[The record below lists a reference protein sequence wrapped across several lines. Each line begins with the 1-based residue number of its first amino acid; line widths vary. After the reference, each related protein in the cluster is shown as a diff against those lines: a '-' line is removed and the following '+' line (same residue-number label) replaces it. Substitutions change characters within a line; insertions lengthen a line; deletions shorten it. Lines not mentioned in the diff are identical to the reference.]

1 MSNSSITKPTP
12 YIPNAVSV
20 HVPSR
25 ASVAFWTLQA
35 YGLLGI
41 TFLSFFPRLFHFQ
54 EYAFFLLLAVA
65 LCLAWVEKVNPWVRT
80 PIDLPL
86 LGFVGWV
93 LCTVPFATD
102 PAYSFSEWRKLVA
115 QVLVFYWAMFVLRG
129 HRRIDHSRQIF
140 WAVVLGSLVLSGY
153 ALVDFVLRG
162 GTWRDRVVRAEAPF
176 SDFQWLT
183 TYLVL
188 VIPILIGWIV
198 IHRRAW
204 GVRAFGA
211 LTLVMAGFAQ
221 AAAYTR
227 AGWVAHF
234 AQAVGFGLMA
244 GRRQLV
250 IWVLV
255 GTIAMGGGLLAVS
268 QVGYQRETIDP
279 WTLSA
284 RVKTWA
290 LGLHQVVQHPL
301 VGVGYGNG
309 TFLKVYAAEVE
320 AEKDKG
326 AVEKVLPGLHNTF
339 AVVLMGSGVPAFI
352 LFVWIFARII
362 STLTKEWRQS
372 TAAETQGLLVGVA
385 VVTVGFATR
394 NLFDYMFAGSLA
406 HLFWILVAAGLC
418 SVRPQISAEAGAGD
432 LSLKEVARSEH

>member
-1 MSNSSITKPTP
+1 M
-12 YIPNAVSV
+12 
-20 HVPSR
+20 
-25 ASVAFWTLQA
+25 
-35 YGLLGI
+35 
-41 TFLSFFPRLFHFQ
+41 
-54 EYAFFLLLAVA
+54 
-65 LCLAWVEKVNPWVRT
+65 
-80 PIDLPL
+80 
-86 LGFVGWV
+86 
-93 LCTVPFATD
+93 
-102 PAYSFSEWRKLVA
+102 A
-115 QVLVFYWAMFVLRG
+115 QVLVFYWAMVVLRS
-129 HRRIDHSRQIF
+129 HRRIELSRQIV
-140 WAVVLGSLVLSGY
+140 WAVVLGSLVLSGF

-162 GTWRDRVVRAEAPF
+162 GTWRDRLVRAGAPY
-176 SDFQWLT
+176 SDYSWLT

-188 VIPILIGWIV
+188 VIPIIIGWIA
-198 IHRRAW
+198 IHRRAFW
-204 GVRAFGA
+204 VRAIGA

-221 AAAYTR
+221 VAAYTR

-250 IWVLV
+250 IWVLI

-268 QVGYQRETIDP
+268 QIGYQRETIDP

-284 RVKTWA
+284 RVKTWT

-339 AVVLMGSGVPAFI
+339 AVVLMGSGVPAVI
-352 LFVWIFARII
+352 LFVWIFARIV
-362 STLTKEWRQS
+362 SALTKQWRRS
-372 TAAETQGLLVGVA
+372 TAAETQGLLVAVA

-394 NLFDYMFAGSLA
+394 NLFDYMFTGSLA
-406 HLFWILVAAGLC
+406 HLFWIIVAAGLC
-418 SVRPQISAEAGAGD
+418 SVRTQISTEAEAGN
-432 LSLKEVARSEH
+432 LSLNKVAQSEH

>member
-1 MSNSSITKPTP
+1 MASIKPVSNTSITKPTP

-25 ASVAFWTLQA
+25 ASAAFWTLQA

-65 LCLAWVEKVNPWVRT
+65 LCLAWVERVNPWIRT
-80 PIDLPL
+80 PIDIPL

-115 QVLVFYWAMFVLRG
+115 QVLVFYWAMFVLR
-129 HRRIDHSRQIF
+129 RCRPVELSRQIV
-140 WAVVLGSLVLSGY
+140 WAVVLGSLVLTSY
-153 ALVDFVLRG
+153 ALIDFILRG
-162 GTWRDRVVRAEAPF
+162 GTWKDRVVRAEAPF

-188 VIPILIGWIV
+188 VIPIIIGWIL
-198 IHRRAW
+198 IHRAFW
-204 GVRAFGA
+204 VRAIGA
-211 LTLVMAGFAQ
+211 LALVMAGFAQ
-221 AAAYTR
+221 VAAYTR

-250 IWVLV
+250 IWVFAGAIV
-255 GTIAMGGGLLAVS
+255 MGGGLFVAS
-268 QVGYQRETIDP
+268 KIGYQQGTIDP

-284 RVKTWA
+284 RMKTWG
-290 LGLHQVVQHPL
+290 LGFHQAAQHPL
-301 VGVGYGNG
+301 VGVGYGND
-309 TFLKVYAAEVE
+309 TFLKLHAAEVD
-320 AEKDKG
+320 AEKGKEPG
-326 AVEKVLPGLHNTF
+326 ETVLPALHNTF
-339 AVVLMGSGVPAFI
+339 AMVLMGSGVPAI
-352 LFVWIFARII
+352 VLFVWIFARIV
-362 STLTKEWRQS
+362 STLKTQWRRF
-372 TAAETQGLLVGVA
+372 TAVETQGLLIAVA

-406 HLFWILVAAGLC
+406 HLFWILVAAGIVLV
-418 SVRPQISAEAGAGD
+418 SKG
-432 LSLKEVARSEH
+432 SEQHGKIVVFE